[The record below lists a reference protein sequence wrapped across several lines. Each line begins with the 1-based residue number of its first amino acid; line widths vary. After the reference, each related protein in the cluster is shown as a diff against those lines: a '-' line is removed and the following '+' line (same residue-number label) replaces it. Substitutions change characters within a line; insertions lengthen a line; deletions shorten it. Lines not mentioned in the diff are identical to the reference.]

1 MNSKSTGTRMR
12 YCHGNSPLEHQ
23 LSHKSSLCK
32 FSSDS
37 KIGVTVHMSRE
48 QPAQYHEN
56 LKEKGKNFKRI
67 KTEYEYFTEIVRDL
81 IKNKIQNVNK
91 AAADKL
97 GRTEQRVAKIRT
109 LTNYKRAELRVKEKF
124 LRKETTEI
132 RD

>member
-1 MNSKSTGTRMR
+1 
-12 YCHGNSPLEHQ
+12 
-23 LSHKSSLCK
+23 
-32 FSSDS
+32 
-37 KIGVTVHMSRE
+37 MSRE
-48 QPAQYHEN
+48 HPAQYHEN

-67 KTEYEYFTEIVRDL
+67 KTEYEYLAEIVRDL
-81 IKNKIQNVNK
+81 IKNNIQNVNK